1 VVFDAGMR
9 APDELLLDNPM
20 YAALCGPQERL
31 AEVHGRARRYPAD
44 IAPFFALPS
53 PPSAQD
59 WRDAAALFAPGTY
72 AAVWLADRDLPD
84 TWQAVGSFEL
94 VQMIGERAFGAEC
107 PEAVPLAAE
116 DVPEMLELVTR
127 TEPGPFL
134 SRTIELGD
142 YLGLRQDGKLI
153 AMAGE
158 RFHLDGWTEISAV
171 CTSPEHRGRG
181 LASRLMAALA
191 LEIEGRSERVFLHAL
206 TSNTGAIRLYQELGF
221 RIRQTAT
228 ITLVGPKPGTSSP

>member
-1 VVFDAGMR
+1 MPAT
-9 APDELLLDNPM
+9 DETLLDNPM
-20 YAALCGPQERL
+20 YAALCGPHARL

-44 IAPFFALPS
+44 VAPFLALPS
-53 PPSAQD
+53 SPSAQD
-59 WRDAAALFAPGTY
+59 WQDAAALFAPGTF
-72 AAVWLADRDLPD
+72 AAVWLEDRDLPD
-84 TWQAVGSFEL
+84 TWEAVGSFEL
-94 VQMIGERAFGAEC
+94 VQMIGERAFGAEF
-107 PEAVPLAAE
+107 PEAVALGAA
-116 DVPEMLELVTR
+116 DVPEMLELVAR

-134 SRTIELGD
+134 PRTIELGD
-142 YLGLRQDGKLI
+142 YLGIRHEGQLI

-191 LEIEGRSERVFLHAL
+191 LGIEGRSERVFLHAL
-206 TSNTGAIRLYQELGF
+206 SNNTGAIRLYEQLGF

-228 ITLVGPKPGTSSP
+228 ITLVGPRPAAA